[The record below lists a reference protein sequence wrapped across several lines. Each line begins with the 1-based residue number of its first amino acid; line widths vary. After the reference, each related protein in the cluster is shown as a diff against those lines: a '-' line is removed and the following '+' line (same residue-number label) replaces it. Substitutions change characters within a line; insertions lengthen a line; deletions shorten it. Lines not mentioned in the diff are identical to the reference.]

1 MALKESNTICNVG
14 QTFSCRKRRFEIFLH
29 FFVMVE
35 KRKGLTIA
43 TSCQCPIL
51 SFQLVFKIFSTKF
64 KSVFQQTK

>member
-51 SFQLVFKIFSTKF
+51 SFQLVFKIAPNLECFSTKE
-64 KSVFQQTK
+64 